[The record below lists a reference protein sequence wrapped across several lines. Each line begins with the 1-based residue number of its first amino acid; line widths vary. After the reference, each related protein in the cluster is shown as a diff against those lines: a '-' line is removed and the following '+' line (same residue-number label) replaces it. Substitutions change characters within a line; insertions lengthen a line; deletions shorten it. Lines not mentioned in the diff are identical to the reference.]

1 MATKAAKE
9 NNVVQIKP
17 TKKLESEKKW
27 GKAVM
32 KGGFCVVPS
41 LLLRA
46 QQRLG
51 LSPTQLAI
59 ILQLADFWWEKER
72 PPWPSKSALS
82 DRLGICPKQI
92 QRNIAELETAGLVK
106 RIARASVQGGRLS
119 NMYDLSGLVE
129 KLKALEPEFTEVREE
144 SKHRNRQIKRRGGIR
159 AEPTSKK

>member
-1 MATKAAKE
+1 MPAEATKKT
-9 NNVVQIKP
+9 NVVQIKP
-17 TKKLESEKKW
+17 TKNLESEKKW

-32 KGGFCVVPS
+32 KAGFCVVPS

-72 PPWPSKSALS
+72 NPWPSKSALS
-82 DRLGICPKQI
+82 DRLGIGSKQI

-106 RIARASVQGGRLS
+106 RISRTSKQGGRLS

-129 KLKALEPEFTEVREE
+129 KLNALEPEFTEVREE
-144 SKHRNRQIKRRGGIR
+144 SKQRNRQVKRRGGIC
-159 AEPTSKK
+159 AKPTTKK